1 MAEGLKSLPAFQ
13 QTVPL
18 YEKEP
23 DDSVVCMEDKTFCGQ
38 CNGIRNSLLK
48 QMPTTK

>member
-23 DDSVVCMEDKTFCGQ
+23 DDSVVCIFMEVKAYEADCW
-38 CNGIRNSLLK
+38 CNAIMGR
-48 QMPTTK
+48 